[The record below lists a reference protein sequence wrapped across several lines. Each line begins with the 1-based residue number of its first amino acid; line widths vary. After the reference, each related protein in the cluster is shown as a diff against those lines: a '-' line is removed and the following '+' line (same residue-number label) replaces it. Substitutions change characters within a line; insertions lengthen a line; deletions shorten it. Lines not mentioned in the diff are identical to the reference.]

1 MQGETAATTAAN
13 HGHHRCSRCNWPYA
27 NPHPS
32 AKQRRHHKKIC
43 GKVQGYVMTSTDNNE
58 DDNKPLNADDK
69 NDADATTSSSSSH
82 LNGSDEKQ
90 QEQLQPDE
98 SENQIPIQIK

>member
-13 HGHHRCSRCNWPYA
+13 HGHHRCSKCNWPYA

-43 GKVQGYVMTSTDNNE
+43 GKVQGYVVVSTDNNE
-58 DDNKPLNADDK
+58 DDN
-69 NDADATTSSSSSH
+69 NDADATSSSSH

-98 SENQIPIQIK
+98 SKNQIPIQIK